1 MAKFIRDFT
10 NFTTDVNQL
19 ADVTKRIIN
28 MYEPDHKTYCVFS
41 MDTESCG
48 NNPRGVG
55 IVVFLIAEQWEGDK
69 LQCSTAQTIGG
80 MNVNI
85 LSPGATMA
93 SECEPADR
101 AALGGASTLDEF
113 WSKHRAV
120 YENINATSI
129 PSSKA
134 IEYLNEFRAAFASFT
149 KVILTARPLA
159 YDYMVLQRL
168 YDNNNAVNPFPPFG
182 SSAFCMGTALAMRY
196 NLGATNSINFNQFVS
211 KLPKRS
217 EGELTHDAMQD
228 ADDQFH
234 AYWIALQEKYGK
246 NAYPDMQN

>member
-1 MAKFIRDFT
+1 MAKFIREFT
-10 NFTTDVNQL
+10 NFTADVNEL
-19 ADVTKRIIN
+19 VRVTKEIIG
-28 MYEPDHKTYCVFS
+28 MYGAERKTYCVFS

-48 NNPRGVG
+48 NNPRSVG
-55 IVVFLIAEQWEGDK
+55 IVVFLIAEQWEGDN
-69 LQCSTAQTIGG
+69 LLCSTAQTIGG
-80 MNVNI
+80 MNVNV
-85 LSPGATMA
+85 LSPGATMQ
-93 SECEPADR
+93 SECEAVDR
-101 AALGGASTLDEF
+101 AALGGARTLDEF
-113 WSKHRAV
+113 WINHRTG

-129 PSSKA
+129 PAGKA

-149 KVILTARPLA
+149 KVVLSARPLA

-168 YDNNNAVNPFPPFG
+168 YDNNGAVNPFPPFG

-196 NLGATNSINFNQFVS
+196 NPGATNSINFNQFVG
-211 KLPKRS
+211 KLPKRP

-228 ADDQFH
+228 ADDQFR